1 MEERIKTE
9 WKKAFS
15 FNFEE
20 KLNAHTQKLNKK
32 KSFQLRNSIQFAMY
46 KKC

>member
-32 KSFQLRNSIQFAMY
+32 KEFPTEKLHSVCY
-46 KKC
+46 V